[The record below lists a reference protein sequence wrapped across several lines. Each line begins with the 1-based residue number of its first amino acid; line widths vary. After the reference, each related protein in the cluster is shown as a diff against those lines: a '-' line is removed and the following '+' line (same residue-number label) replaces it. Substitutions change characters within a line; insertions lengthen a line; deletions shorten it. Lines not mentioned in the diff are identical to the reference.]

1 MHEARGSAALFLVE
15 KSVNSSAEENGRMDP
30 IELVIIGIIVVVIV
44 VMGPKRIP
52 ELARALGSAKK
63 EFNAGAAS
71 TPVSTTATM
80 SSEQKGGGDDLMVAA
95 RKLGISTEG
104 KTREQI
110 SAEIVR
116 KTAGT

>member
-1 MHEARGSAALFLVE
+1 MI
-15 KSVNSSAEENGRMDP
+15 DP
-30 IELVIIGIIVVVIV
+30 FELLIIGAIVVVFV
-44 VMGPKRIP
+44 VMGPKKIP

-63 EFNAGAAS
+63 EFNAGAQAVGPS
-71 TPVSTTATM
+71 GTM
-80 SSEQKGGGDDLMVAA
+80 STAGSPMAEDDLMVAA

>member
-1 MHEARGSAALFLVE
+1 
-15 KSVNSSAEENGRMDP
+15 MDP
-30 IELVIIGIIVVVIV
+30 LELVIIGIIIVVIV

-63 EFNAGAAS
+63 EFNAGAQGAPS
-71 TPVSTTATM
+71 AAATTGGTPVD
-80 SSEQKGGGDDLMVAA
+80 DDLMVAA

>member
-1 MHEARGSAALFLVE
+1 
-15 KSVNSSAEENGRMDP
+15 MDP
-30 IELVIIGIIVVVIV
+30 IELVIIGVVVVVVV

-71 TPVSTTATM
+71 TSGSTTAAVTSDPM
-80 SSEQKGGGDDLMVAA
+80 GGDDLMVAA

>member
-1 MHEARGSAALFLVE
+1 
-15 KSVNSSAEENGRMDP
+15 MDP
-30 IELVIIGIIVVVIV
+30 IELVIIGIIVVVVV

-63 EFNAGAAS
+63 EFNAGAAT
-71 TPVSTTATM
+71 TPQA
-80 SSEQKGGGDDLMVAA
+80 GGASMAGAPMAEDDLMVAA

>member
-1 MHEARGSAALFLVE
+1 MAFDNPL
-15 KSVNSSAEENGRMDP
+15 
-30 IELVIIGIIVVVIV
+30 ELAIVGIVIV
-44 VMGPKRIP
+44 VFLVLGPKKIP
-52 ELARALGSAKK
+52 ELARALGMAKK
-63 EFNAGAAS
+63 EFTTGAQM
-71 TPVSTTATM
+71 TPVAAAGIGSADM
-80 SSEQKGGGDDLMVAA
+80 AGDDLMVAA

>member
-1 MHEARGSAALFLVE
+1 
-15 KSVNSSAEENGRMDP
+15 MDP
-30 IELVIIGIIVVVIV
+30 LELVIIGIIIVVIV

-63 EFNAGAAS
+63 EFNAGAQGA
-71 TPVSTTATM
+71 PVSSTGSVAGADM
-80 SSEQKGGGDDLMVAA
+80 DDLMVAA

>member
-1 MHEARGSAALFLVE
+1 
-15 KSVNSSAEENGRMDP
+15 MDP
-30 IELVIIGIIVVVIV
+30 IELVIIGIIIVVVV

-63 EFNAGAAS
+63 EFNAGAAA
-71 TPVSTTATM
+71 TPQV
-80 SSEQKGGGDDLMVAA
+80 GGAGMAAAPMGEDDLMVAA

>member
-1 MHEARGSAALFLVE
+1 
-15 KSVNSSAEENGRMDP
+15 MDP
-30 IELVIIGIIVVVIV
+30 VELVIIGIIVVVVV

-63 EFNAGAAS
+63 EFNAGAQGGPSVAPT
-71 TPVSTTATM
+71 TPMGSHTD
-80 SSEQKGGGDDLMVAA
+80 EDDLMVAA

>member
-1 MHEARGSAALFLVE
+1 
-15 KSVNSSAEENGRMDP
+15 MDP
-30 IELVIIGIIVVVIV
+30 LELVIIGIVVVVFIV
-44 VMGPKRIP
+44 LGPSKIP
-52 ELARALGSAKK
+52 QLARALGSAKK
-63 EFNAGAAS
+63 EFNEGAKIPTTSGMPAS
-71 TPVSTTATM
+71 DTQM
-80 SSEQKGGGDDLMVAA
+80 GGDDLMVAA

>member
-1 MHEARGSAALFLVE
+1 
-15 KSVNSSAEENGRMDP
+15 MDP
-30 IELVIIGIIVVVIV
+30 IELVIIGIVIV
-44 VMGPKRIP
+44 VFVVLGPKKIP

-63 EFNAGAAS
+63 EFNAGAQSPSQAA
-71 TPVSTTATM
+71 TAGEAGAPM
-80 SSEQKGGGDDLMVAA
+80 GGDDLMMAA

>member
-1 MHEARGSAALFLVE
+1 
-15 KSVNSSAEENGRMDP
+15 MDP
-30 IELVIIGIIVVVIV
+30 LELIIIGIIVVVIV

-63 EFNAGAAS
+63 EFNAGAQSPPA
-71 TPVSTTATM
+71 VSTAESPM
-80 SSEQKGGGDDLMVAA
+80 GGDDLMVAA

>member
-1 MHEARGSAALFLVE
+1 
-15 KSVNSSAEENGRMDP
+15 MDP
-30 IELVIIGIIVVVIV
+30 LELVIIGIIIVVIV

-63 EFNAGAAS
+63 EFNAGAQSTPEAS
-71 TPVSTTATM
+71 TAAVGAQM
-80 SSEQKGGGDDLMVAA
+80 GGDDLMVAA

>member
-1 MHEARGSAALFLVE
+1 
-15 KSVNSSAEENGRMDP
+15 MDP
-30 IELVIIGIIVVVIV
+30 LELVIIGIIIVVIV

-63 EFNAGAAS
+63 EFNAGAQA
-71 TPVSTTATM
+71 TPAAATAVEPM
-80 SSEQKGGGDDLMVAA
+80 GGDDLMVAA